1 MTHTRE
7 KKPMFPMTV
16 TITDQAQLNAVL
28 AVLKPPSRC
37 SPAQPVLDDTPRS
50 DSAPEKPTAATP
62 PAAGKTQRA
71 AKPAAAQSTTD
82 VMRTPGYAEVAKALT
97 ALSKEI
103 GEKYAYD
110 VLASFGVKV
119 LSKIPEELFPE
130 VMEHIK
136 GFYIAHERGLPL
148 EAET

>member
-1 MTHTRE
+1 
-7 KKPMFPMTV
+7 MFPMTV

-28 AVLKPPSRC
+28 AVLKPPS
-37 SPAQPVLDDTPRS
+37 SASVSAQPVLDDTPRS
-50 DSAPEKPTAATP
+50 ASAPEKPTAATP

-71 AKPAAAQSTTD
+71 ANPAAAQSTTD
-82 VMRTPGYAEVAKALT
+82 VMRTPGYAEVANALT

-130 VMEHIK
+130 VLERIN
-136 GFYIAHERGLPL
+136 GWYIAHENGLPL
-148 EAET
+148 DAVPSDGEP